1 MIKKDEDVQ
10 LMELY
15 KKTMDN
21 VNMSPYKKDEIR
33 DLSWR
38 AMNNF
43 TLTGDVYSVPKRGG
57 GEPEWVGNVKY

>member
-1 MIKKDEDVQ
+1 MFLAYPEI
-10 LMELY
+10 
-15 KKTMDN
+15 
-21 VNMSPYKKDEIR
+21 KKDEIR
-33 DLSWR
+33 GLSWR

>member
-33 DLSWR
+33 DSLVSQTP
-38 AMNNF
+38 M
-43 TLTGDVYSVPKRGG
+43 
-57 GEPEWVGNVKY
+57 VGTKT

>member
-1 MIKKDEDVQ
+1 LTGVPAIEGGIIMIKKDEDGQ

-33 DLSWR
+33 DSLVSQ
-38 AMNNF
+38 
-43 TLTGDVYSVPKRGG
+43 TI
-57 GEPEWVGNVKY
+57 

>member
-1 MIKKDEDVQ
+1 MFLAYPEI
-10 LMELY
+10 
-15 KKTMDN
+15 
-21 VNMSPYKKDEIR
+21 KKDEIR

-43 TLTGDVYSVPKRGG
+43 TLTGDVYSVLKRGG

>member
-1 MIKKDEDVQ
+1 MTGVPAIEGGIIMIKKDEDVQ

-33 DLSWR
+33 DSLVSQTP
-38 AMNNF
+38 M
-43 TLTGDVYSVPKRGG
+43 
-57 GEPEWVGNVKY
+57 VGTKT